1 MKTTRLLIAGAAALL
16 LLAGPAAA
24 SGDTEIDCNGNG
36 SCATTNNSTT
46 NNTTQNVNSATGGTG
61 VGIGVGKGGDGGNA
75 TIERGAVKNKNEN
88 TNLNL
93 QGQKQQQ
100 GQIQGQHQ
108 SSYSKSEVE
117 NSGNSDVAINYE
129 RNTASAYVAPGAI
142 GNNICRSGIG
152 AGGQG
157 PAIGLSFNFA
167 NLDDGC
173 EARTNAQ
180 VLLNTANYFQKSGNG
195 AKAAQYYAA
204 SDREICSIDSIRE
217 KNSGPGELCGPV
229 VVAQAPSEPRIVL
242 APMMP
247 IKD

>member
-1 MKTTRLLIAGAAALL
+1 MKTTRLLIVGAAALL

-108 SSYSKSEVE
+108 SSYSKSEVDD
-117 NSGNSDVAINYE
+117 SGNSYNKINIEGDDYRRQTPPAFGVPLAVGNEVCAQSQTAGGSSPIFGFSLGITHDNEGCNMRRNAAMLIALKQPAAAVELLCQDDDIRAAMVSAGTPCAADRPAETPVAEAPPSTRI
-129 RNTASAYVAPGAI
+129 AVAPM
-142 GNNICRSGIG
+142 
-152 AGGQG
+152 
-157 PAIGLSFNFA
+157 
-167 NLDDGC
+167 
-173 EARTNAQ
+173 
-180 VLLNTANYFQKSGNG
+180 V
-195 AKAAQYYAA
+195 
-204 SDREICSIDSIRE
+204 
-217 KNSGPGELCGPV
+217 
-229 VVAQAPSEPRIVL
+229 
-242 APMMP
+242 P

>member
-36 SCATTNNSTT
+36 SCTTENNTTTNNAGG
-46 NNTTQNVNSATGGTG
+46 QGGQGGTGVG

-75 TIERGAVKNKNEN
+75 TIERGAVKNTNEN

-93 QGQKQQQ
+93 QGQKQK
-100 GQIQGQHQ
+100 Q
-108 SSYSKSEVE
+108 SQSQAAIAGAYSESEVK

-129 RNTASAYVAPGAI
+129 RNTASAYAAPGAI

-229 VVAQAPSEPRIVL
+229 VVAQAPSEPRVVL
-242 APMMP
+242 APMLP

>member
-100 GQIQGQHQ
+100 NAF
-108 SSYSKSEVE
+108 SYSKSEVDD
-117 NSGNSDVAINYE
+117 SGNSYNKINIEGDDY
-129 RNTASAYVAPGAI
+129 RRQTPPAFGVPLAV
-142 GNNICRSGIG
+142 GNEVCAQSQT
-152 AGGQG
+152 AGGSSPIFGFSLGITHDNEGCNMRRNAAMLIALKQ
-157 PAIGLSFNFA
+157 PAAAVEL
-167 NLDDGC
+167 LCQDDDIRAAMVSAGTPC
-173 EARTNAQ
+173 AADRQAETPVAEA
-180 VLLNTANYFQKSGNG
+180 
-195 AKAAQYYAA
+195 
-204 SDREICSIDSIRE
+204 
-217 KNSGPGELCGPV
+217 P
-229 VVAQAPSEPRIVL
+229 PSTRIVL
-242 APMMP
+242 APMVP

>member
-1 MKTTRLLIAGAAALL
+1 MKTTRLLIVGAAALL

-75 TIERGAVKNKNEN
+75 TIERGAVKVDNKN
-88 TNLNL
+88 TNL
-93 QGQKQQQ
+93 QKQK
-100 GQIQGQHQ
+100 Q
-108 SSYSKSEVE
+108 SQSQAAIAGSYSESEVK

-129 RNTASAYVAPGAI
+129 RNTASAYAAPGAI

-167 NLDDGC
+167 NLDEGC

-180 VLLNTANYFQKSGNG
+180 VLLNTANYFQKTGDR

-217 KNSGPGELCGPV
+217 KNGGPGELCGPV
-229 VVAQAPSEPRIVL
+229 VVAQAPSEPTVVYQ
-242 APMMP
+242 PMRP
-247 IKD
+247 VTE